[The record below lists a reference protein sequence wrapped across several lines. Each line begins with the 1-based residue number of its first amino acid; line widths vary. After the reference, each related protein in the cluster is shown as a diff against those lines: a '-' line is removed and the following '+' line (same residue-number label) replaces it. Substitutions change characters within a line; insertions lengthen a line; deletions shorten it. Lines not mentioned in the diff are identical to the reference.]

1 MKRLRPSHYCK
12 NIVTIGSAIYASYSI
27 LRYYYAD
34 MDNDIE
40 GTKED
45 SKKASQRGDYNK
57 NQRAN
62 VSRDIKKRMDEGITK
77 TNIEGDPTRSDE

>member
-1 MKRLRPSHYCK
+1 MKRLWRVTIL

-27 LRYYYAD
+27 LRYYCAD
-34 MDNDIE
+34 MDDDIE

-45 SKKASQRGDYNK
+45 SKKPSQRGDDIK
-57 NQRAN
+57 NQRTN
-62 VSRDIKKRMDEGITK
+62 VSRDIKKRMDEGIAK

>member
-1 MKRLRPSHYCK
+1 
-12 NIVTIGSAIYASYSI
+12 
-27 LRYYYAD
+27 